1 LKITLS
7 VWNLLG
13 NGRGNGP
20 HSQSSRS
27 CLFLISAELR
37 DFWSTLVR
45 FLCDSIKVKGDS
57 RNRGLNIVRAVNGYI
72 VLILYSTWD
81 HVSFNRFLIVSEKG
95 WL

>member
-1 LKITLS
+1 
-7 VWNLLG
+7 
-13 NGRGNGP
+13 
-20 HSQSSRS
+20 
-27 CLFLISAELR
+27 
-37 DFWSTLVR
+37 VR

-81 HVSFNRFLIVSEKG
+81 LVSFNRFLIVSEKG